1 MEEIFIGII
10 VVVILAAKLLWLR
23 DTLSGSLIGVK
34 GILFSL
40 LLSKSKKTEIRIKK
54 VLIEYYGPVVYE
66 IIAVKKNND
75 IFDVV
80 IILKSQM
87 DCDRFGITEK
97 RETLKR
103 MLCYNL
109 LIKIDVFE
117 IESIDYLNQVFNGE
131 LKNRREKLMN
141 NH

>member
-80 IILKSQM
+80 IILKIQM